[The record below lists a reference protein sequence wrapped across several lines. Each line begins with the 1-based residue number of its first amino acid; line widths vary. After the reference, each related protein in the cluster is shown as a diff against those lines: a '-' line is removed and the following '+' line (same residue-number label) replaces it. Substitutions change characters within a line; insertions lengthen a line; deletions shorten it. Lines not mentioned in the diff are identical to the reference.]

1 MGTVSVNA
9 DRYASLE
16 YQGIYLRNEWGDV
29 LFPDLRPDGAQ
40 AAAEGEPLKP
50 DELIGDGRP
59 GRFYERTAAIT
70 ATWAAGLGISARR
83 VCDVGGSTGRLLHEL
98 AKRLPDAE
106 ELVLAEPSA
115 AFCSWARRLLLGED
129 FDRWVPMPGPTLRA
143 DHRRVEPT
151 CLPKSIPQALV
162 YQVTASDIPRPE
174 GYFDVVTCANVLDRV
189 DDPVAFAGEV
199 TRLLR
204 QGGLLVIASPMHFDE
219 HYTSRDR
226 WIGDVREVLDPVH
239 WRVDDREVDVR
250 YEVWQARRR
259 IISYL
264 SQVVGAVKRPESCLS
279 RCQARVISGEPGK
292 RHGSACC
299 QLAPRSG

>member
-1 MGTVSVNA
+1 MRQPNGAMGTVSVNA

-16 YQGIYLRNEWGDV
+16 YQGIYLRNEWGDI
-29 LFPDLRPDGAQ
+29 LFPDLRPEGGRAS
-40 AAAEGEPLKP
+40 AEAEPLKS

-59 GRFYERTAAIT
+59 GHFYQRTAAIT
-70 ATWAAGLGISARR
+70 ATWAAGLGITARR
-83 VCDVGGSTGRLLHEL
+83 VCDVGGSTGRLLHDL

-115 AFCSWARRLLLGED
+115 AFCTWARRLLLGED
-129 FDRWVPMPGPTLRA
+129 FDRWVPMPGPILRA
-143 DHRRVEPT
+143 DHRRVEPA
-151 CLPKSIPQALV
+151 CLPKPVPQALI
-162 YQVTASDIPRPE
+162 YQVTASDVPRPE
-174 GYFDVVTCANVLDRV
+174 DYFDIVTCTNVLDRV
-189 DDPVAFAGEV
+189 DDPAAFVGEL

-204 QGGLLVIASPMHFDE
+204 PGGLLVLASPMHFDE

-226 WIGDVREVLDPVH
+226 WIGDVREVLDPVY

-264 SQVVGAVKRPESCLS
+264 SQVVGAVRLGC
-279 RCQARVISGEPGK
+279 
-292 RHGSACC
+292 
-299 QLAPRSG
+299 

>member
-1 MGTVSVNA
+1 MSTVSVNA
-9 DRYASLE
+9 ERYASLE

-40 AAAEGEPLKP
+40 AEAEAEPLKP

-59 GRFYERTAAIT
+59 GRFYQRTAAIT
-70 ATWAAGLGISARR
+70 ATR
-83 VCDVGGSTGRLLHEL
+83 
-98 AKRLPDAE
+98 RLPDAE
-106 ELVLAEPSA
+106 ELVLAEPSG
-115 AFCSWARRLLLGED
+115 AFCTWARRLLLGED
-129 FDRWVPMPGPTLRA
+129 FDRWVPVPGPILRA

-151 CLPKSIPQALV
+151 CLPNPIPQALV

-189 DDPVAFAGEV
+189 DDPAAFAGEL

-204 QGGLLVIASPMHFDE
+204 PGGLLVIASPLHFDE

-226 WIGDVREVLDPVH
+226 WIGDVREVLDPVY

-264 SQVVGAVKRPESCLS
+264 SQVVGAVRLRES
-279 RCQARVISGEPGK
+279 
-292 RHGSACC
+292 
-299 QLAPRSG
+299 

>member
-59 GRFYERTAAIT
+59 GRFYQRTAAIT

-264 SQVVGAVKRPESCLS
+264 SQVVGAVRRPESCLS

-299 QLAPRSG
+299 RLAPRSG